1 MSLAIPNAPNS
12 GLFKQGYQKY
22 LTLKP
27 TTARSAN
34 SCLVMNLKT
43 EQL

>member
-22 LTLKP
+22 LALNP
-27 TTARSAN
+27 TKARTADP
-34 SCLVMNLKT
+34 CLVTNLKMV
-43 EQL
+43 LL